1 MKTFD
6 VEQLDLV
13 SVLFNAF
20 FILLNQATLVG
31 ITLLSADGYRPIWL
45 NLLAGAVLLAFAIWT
60 FSVWKMREKQA
71 PSDSQRKS
79 MFAVSLRSQ
88 AWPFSPS
95 SLQSAK

>member
-6 VEQLDLV
+6 VDQLDLV

-45 NLLAGAVLLAFAIWT
+45 NLLACAVLLAFAIWT
-60 FSVWKMREKQA
+60 FSVWKNEGGTSAFR
-71 PSDSQRKS
+71 
-79 MFAVSLRSQ
+79 FAAQINVRCLLTLAGLAFLSVCL
-88 AWPFSPS
+88 AVG
-95 SLQSAK
+95 